1 MAETFL
7 LSRLTSYVVFGSLGN
22 TDRSQA
28 HLSTKSQ
35 WVERPSPG
43 TYLLGSELD
52 DKQPQVSMATSISS
66 PKAKGVG
73 VGRRR
78 FCVLKPPY
86 PWAVSHLFKHL
97 ALWGRNAEPCLPS
110 SLFMKDSFEK
120 GSLCQQSGAKLNI
133 LEPSA
138 QEHTTLFYDCNYLGF
153 LTWKSEDAPV
163 SLSENLHSWAFV
175 CKLVCLARFHLASAS
190 VHSSCVCV
198 LTTFTTAKA
207 KWQALTDHWRSECWM
222 RFILTSF

>member
-1 MAETFL
+1 MMAPESLSPSALGILSRGLHSQVISLLVIIPGSSQLVIRRAQLSPSDLHGSAGHRLWPGVGPIPSPEPSTVVMAETFL
-7 LSRLTSYVVFGSLGN
+7 LSRLTSYAVFGSLGD
-22 TDRSQA
+22 TDHGQA

-86 PWAVSHLFKHL
+86 P
-97 ALWGRNAEPCLPS
+97 
-110 SLFMKDSFEK
+110 
-120 GSLCQQSGAKLNI
+120 
-133 LEPSA
+133 
-138 QEHTTLFYDCNYLGF
+138 
-153 LTWKSEDAPV
+153 
-163 SLSENLHSWAFV
+163 
-175 CKLVCLARFHLASAS
+175 
-190 VHSSCVCV
+190 
-198 LTTFTTAKA
+198 
-207 KWQALTDHWRSECWM
+207 
-222 RFILTSF
+222 